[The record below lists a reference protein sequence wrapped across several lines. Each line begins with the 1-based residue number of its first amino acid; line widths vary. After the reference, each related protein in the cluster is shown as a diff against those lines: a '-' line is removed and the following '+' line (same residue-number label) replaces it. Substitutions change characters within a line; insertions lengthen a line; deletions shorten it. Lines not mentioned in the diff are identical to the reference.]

1 MGFKSPA
8 GMVMFERATG
18 RIVGPIIPFKAGG
31 FFYKFPNLDLKVWHY
46 MDFWKF
52 ESIINEKSLY
62 FRRSDKLEDDM
73 EGKYAEANRNYTT
86 AMYERFLKAYPI
98 QDSSE
103 HRETGNEAFRHAVF
117 INCWHLNRVESAAMW
132 ARFTKTEN
140 SVFLRTTVRRLFQ
153 SVSELNPKTNKMEL
167 KVVASKVSYAPQTV
181 PRPEWSH
188 YGPFFYK
195 DTEFMD
201 EREFRLITHPPENHA
216 IGEEDVAQKLPIDP
230 TILIE
235 QIVIH
240 PRSPVELKNKIK
252 DFLQTKGLRISVSK
266 SALAAPETS

>member
-1 MGFKSPA
+1 MSMRPPL
-8 GMVMFERATG
+8 GMVLTDRRTG
-18 RIVGPIIPFKAGG
+18 KRVGPVIPLKPEE
-31 FFYKFPNLDLKVWHY
+31 FFYKTPKLDLTIWHY
-46 MDFWKF
+46 MEFWKF
-52 ESIINEKSLY
+52 ESLINEKCLY

-98 QDSSE
+98 QDSHE
-103 HRETGNEAFRHAVF
+103 QRETGNEAFRHAVF
-117 INCWHLNRVESAAMW
+117 INCWHLNRVESMAMW
-132 ARFTKTEN
+132 GRFTKTEN
-140 SVFLRTTVRRLFQ
+140 SVVLRTTVRRLFQ

-167 KVVASKVSYAPQTV
+167 KVVASKVTYAPQTV

-195 DTEFMD
+195 DTKFMD

-216 IGEEDVAQKLPIDP
+216 ISEEDVAQKLPIDP
-230 TILIE
+230 VALIG

-240 PRSPVELKNKIK
+240 PRGSVDLKNKTK
-252 DFLQTKGLRISVSK
+252 DFLQTKGIRISVSK
-266 SALAAPETS
+266 SALACT